1 MLMAFSYIAGDQ
13 EGNPTTT
20 AIERI
25 EKYNRWQPQNKAKM
39 CSRKWVKR

>member
-1 MLMAFSYIAGDQ
+1 METDSMLMTFSYIVGDQ

-25 EKYNRWQPQNKAKM
+25 EKYKQMTTTKQSKD
-39 CSRKWVKR
+39 V